1 MEIVGIALTTDTK
14 ATFETNSLINL
25 AGYEMS
31 KRAADEVYNK
41 TKVCPRQIG
50 VVELHDCFS
59 ANELITYEALGLC
72 PEGKAGEFIDSGANT
87 YGGRVVVNVTMFVKR
102 IAFWRSDFQGASSW
116 CYGFSPMLGTV
127 LAVERNGIEAIG
139 AEP

>member
-1 MEIVGIALTTDTK
+1 MKEHKLEDQAVEIVGIALTTDTNK
-14 ATFETNSLINL
+14 TFDTKSLMDI
-25 AGYEMS
+25 AGYDMS

-72 PEGKAGEFIDSGANT
+72 PEGKAGEFIDSGSNT
-87 YGGRVVVNVTMFVKR
+87 YGGRVVVNVTIVYNNP
-102 IAFWRSDFQGASSW
+102 SLLED
-116 CYGFSPMLGTV
+116 
-127 LAVERNGIEAIG
+127 
-139 AEP
+139 